1 MAISLLYDAA
11 EWQSTFFSVTDPV
24 DTVVETSEE
33 KTITGYGAINNILG
47 QPAALLRVACPE
59 RSMPPDSIPGM

>member
-1 MAISLLYDAA
+1 M
-11 EWQSTFFSVTDPV
+11 
-24 DTVVETSEE
+24 DTVVETSDE
-33 KTITGYGAINNILG
+33 KTITGCGAINNILG